1 MDSTGALNFKEVP
14 KRLVVIGAGIV
25 GSELGTAYANLGS
38 EVTLIDAADHILP
51 SFEKDMV
58 KVVEKAMKKRKIK
71 IHAKAKAKE
80 VIVNEDSV
88 TVKFEVKGKEQEIE
102 ADYVLVS
109 VGRRPNTDDIGLEHA
124 GVKIL
129 DNGLIEVDAQ
139 GRTSVPNIYAIGDI
153 VPGLA
158 LAHKASFEGKVAAA
172 AISGG
177 KDEVDYHSMPSIA
190 YTDPELAS
198 TGLTEAEAK
207 EQGLEVKA
215 SKFPFG
221 GNGRALSLNDT
232 DGFVRLV
239 TTKEDNIIVGAQVVG
254 PNASEVITE
263 LGLAIE
269 SGMNAEDIT
278 LTVHAHPTLSEAVMD
293 AAELALDQP
302 IHM

>member
-1 MDSTGALNFKEVP
+1 
-14 KRLVVIGAGIV
+14 
-25 GSELGTAYANLGS
+25 
-38 EVTLIDAADHILP
+38 
-51 SFEKDMV
+51 MV

-88 TVKFEVKGKEQEIE
+88 TVKFEVKGKEKEIE

-239 TTKEDNIIVGAQVVG
+239 TTSSSCSK
-254 PNASEVITE
+254 
-263 LGLAIE
+263 
-269 SGMNAEDIT
+269 
-278 LTVHAHPTLSEAVMD
+278 
-293 AAELALDQP
+293 
-302 IHM
+302 

>member
-1 MDSTGALNFKEVP
+1 
-14 KRLVVIGAGIV
+14 
-25 GSELGTAYANLGS
+25 
-38 EVTLIDAADHILP
+38 
-51 SFEKDMV
+51 
-58 KVVEKAMKKRKIK
+58 
-71 IHAKAKAKE
+71 
-80 VIVNEDSV
+80 
-88 TVKFEVKGKEQEIE
+88 
-102 ADYVLVS
+102 
-109 VGRRPNTDDIGLEHA
+109 
-124 GVKIL
+124 
-129 DNGLIEVDAQ
+129 
-139 GRTSVPNIYAIGDI
+139 
-153 VPGLA
+153 
-158 LAHKASFEGKVAAA
+158 
-172 AISGG
+172 
-177 KDEVDYHSMPSIA
+177 MPSIA

-293 AAELALDQP
+293 AAELALGQP